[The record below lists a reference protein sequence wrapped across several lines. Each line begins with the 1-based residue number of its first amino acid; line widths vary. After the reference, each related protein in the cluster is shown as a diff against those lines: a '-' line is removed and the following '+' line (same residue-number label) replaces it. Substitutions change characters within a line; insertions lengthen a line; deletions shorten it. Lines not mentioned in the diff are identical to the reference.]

1 MKTIL
6 FLGFE
11 IFMSEISLDIQREKH
26 YWFILFSVSWAL
38 VTSTEKKFQRQKK
51 INDSNFKVVN
61 FLFFKIMCTV
71 ILEHVLFKVNI
82 KTILFLWFDIFLSEI
97 SENIEQKTFWWNI
110 KETNIFEYRIIH
122 TDLLSTINPWSF
134 NKK

>member
-6 FLGFE
+6 FLVFE

-51 INDSNFKVVN
+51 IYDSNFKVVN

-82 KTILFLWFDIFLSEI
+82 KTILFL
-97 SENIEQKTFWWNI
+97 
-110 KETNIFEYRIIH
+110 
-122 TDLLSTINPWSF
+122 
-134 NKK
+134 